1 MVYIPFWICAFAGAV
16 IDVRERRFPNAL
28 AAACAVAA
36 FAGVWLDRGLNTALD
51 HAGPAVIV
59 YLSLVLTESLWR
71 RFRQAPGIGMGDAKA
86 LFALCTLD
94 PLGGIVAFAV
104 ALLVLALSCL
114 FTKSRIL
121 FKEHAMATNQETAV
135 IKARMDRIPAALSPE
150 LVERIAADRAS
161 GVVNPYR
168 CCDDQVIRRI
178 DRAADKGT
186 LMRPAFMRDTE
197 KILHLP
203 AYTRYAG
210 KTQVFS
216 FRSNDDLSRRGL
228 HVQLV
233 SRIARDIGRALGLNS
248 DLIEAIGLGH
258 DLGHTPFGHA
268 GERFL
273 SEIYHERTGRYF
285 FHNVQSVRVLDAL
298 YGRNVSLQTL
308 DGVLCHNGEYE
319 QRVFELSDMASF
331 DQFDRTVEDCIATG
345 YGAIEHLRPMTLEG
359 CVVRISDILAYVGR
373 DRQDAIAAGL
383 LSPDAFDDGRGGAY
397 NSWILTHASI
407 DIVEHSYGKPRI
419 EMSEDLFEEIRRA
432 KRENYEKIYSKGGI
446 EGDSEAELREAFEK
460 LYDRCL
466 QDLNKGDEFSYIFKH
481 HVSRIEQQLSYYD
494 RTYAWQDDKDQAVVD
509 YIASMTDGY
518 FCELTSKLFPGLK
531 FPHRTYINER

>member
-1 MVYIPFWICAFAGAV
+1 
-16 IDVRERRFPNAL
+16 
-28 AAACAVAA
+28 
-36 FAGVWLDRGLNTALD
+36 
-51 HAGPAVIV
+51 
-59 YLSLVLTESLWR
+59 
-71 RFRQAPGIGMGDAKA
+71 
-86 LFALCTLD
+86 
-94 PLGGIVAFAV
+94 
-104 ALLVLALSCL
+104 
-114 FTKSRIL
+114 
-121 FKEHAMATNQETAV
+121 
-135 IKARMDRIPAALSPE
+135 
-150 LVERIAADRAS
+150 
-161 GVVNPYR
+161 
-168 CCDDQVIRRI
+168 
-178 DRAADKGT
+178 
-186 LMRPAFMRDTE
+186 MRPAFMRDTE
-197 KILHLP
+197 KVLHLP

-233 SRIARDIGRALGLNS
+233 SRIARDIGRALGLNC

-273 SEIYHERTGRYF
+273 NDIYHERTGRYF

-319 QRVFELSDMASF
+319 QRVFELSDMSSF
-331 DQFDRTVEDCIATG
+331 DQFDQAVEDCIATG
-345 YGAIEHLRPMTLEG
+345 YSAIEHLRPMTLEG

-466 QDLNKGDEFSYIFKH
+466 QDINEGDESSYIFKH

-494 RTYAWQDDKDQAVVD
+494 RTYDWQDDKDQAVVD